1 MCTDIRLVR
10 LSDRH
15 ISGRTLD
22 FGYDVKSRVQVVP
35 RGQDHSAV
43 ATDTSAQTLTWSN
56 DLGYVGMDAFGF
68 AWAICDGLNEAGLS
82 VGTLWLP
89 ETKLPTSP
97 PTDDGTGVIDF
108 VNLAA
113 LSFAEQFARAANFQ
127 IMAGQQEARAQILQ

>member
-22 FGYDVKSRVQVVP
+22 FGYDVESRVQVVP

-68 AWAICDGLNEAGLS
+68 AWAICDGLNEAGLADVATNGRRHWRYRLRES
-82 VGTLWLP
+82 GRLDPGNVP
-89 ETKLPTSP
+89 HC
-97 PTDDGTGVIDF
+97 
-108 VNLAA
+108 
-113 LSFAEQFARAANFQ
+113 R
-127 IMAGQQEARAQILQ
+127 

>member
-10 LSDRH
+10 LTDRH
-15 ISGRTLD
+15 VSGRTLD
-22 FGYDVKSRVQVVP
+22 FGYDVESRVPGRPTRP
-35 RGQDHSAV
+35 RSFRPSP
-43 ATDTSAQTLTWSN
+43 TDTSAQTLTWSN

-97 PTDDGTGVIDF
+97 PTDDGTGVIDRESGRLDPG
-108 VNLAA
+108 NLPHC
-113 LSFAEQFARAANFQ
+113 R
-127 IMAGQQEARAQILQ
+127 